1 MVFERA
7 PSLMQLATSA
17 VNNLLPTCNTADAMV
32 ITAMVCERAP
42 SLMQLATSAVNNLLP
57 TCNTA
62 HAIVDH
68 SNGV

>member
-1 MVFERA
+1 MVF
-7 PSLMQLATSA
+7 
-17 VNNLLPTCNTADAMV
+17 
-32 ITAMVCERAP
+32 ERAP

>member
-7 PSLMQLATSA
+7 PS
-17 VNNLLPTCNTADAMV
+17 P
-32 ITAMVCERAP
+32 
-42 SLMQLATSAVNNLLP
+42 MQLATSAVNNLLP